1 MRQAPVAGEHGD
13 AEGEA
18 CETEGVVDYG
28 KDFAA
33 AQQRYGNKLAEPAF
47 KQSGAEG
54 NAVFQIFPVVVAK
67 HKMGAVKQKDKVQSQ
82 KNGGECKPERTVGLL
97 QAADDNPREIEVAK
111 AFVQR
116 VSGGGRH
123 GSMRKGR
130 RRETD
135 GGRLG
140 CMRKVRRRES
150 GGGRHGSMRKV
161 RRRES
166 GGGNGG
172 CFFCHFLHI
181 MRVGRG
187 AFLVNQTKN
196 ICTIC
201 LIY

>member
-1 MRQAPVAGEHGD
+1 M
-13 AEGEA
+13 
-18 CETEGVVDYG
+18 
-28 KDFAA
+28 
-33 AQQRYGNKLAEPAF
+33 
-47 KQSGAEG
+47 
-54 NAVFQIFPVVVAK
+54 FQIFPVVVAK

-150 GGGRHGSMRKV
+150 GGG
-161 RRRES
+161 
-166 GGGNGG
+166 NGG